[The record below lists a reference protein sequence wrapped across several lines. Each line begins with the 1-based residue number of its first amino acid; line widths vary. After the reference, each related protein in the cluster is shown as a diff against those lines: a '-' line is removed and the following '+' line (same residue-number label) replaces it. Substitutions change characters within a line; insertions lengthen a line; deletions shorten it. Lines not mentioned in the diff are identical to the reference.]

1 MNIQGPLK
9 RSEDTLIWVQEHLD
23 GLHIGEGNK
32 RVHLAARCLHT
43 AVEHG
48 QAIVVLVA
56 EGLSGSA
63 LALVRL
69 QFEAYVRGIWLLH
82 GATDQSVDRAGRDK
96 FPYKMEEMITDLE
109 QPGRFDAGILSRVK
123 AGWWALLN
131 SLTHTGYL
139 QIGARLSAAGI
150 GSNFEEGQ
158 VRDALNWADA
168 LAILAVVGFAE
179 IAKNETLAR
188 AALERARTI
197 ETSDATVA

>member
-9 RSEDTLIWVQEHLD
+9 RSEDTLIWVQHHLD

-32 RVHLAARCLHT
+32 RVHLAAGCLHT

-56 EGLSGSA
+56 EGIYGSA
-63 LALVRL
+63 LALMRL

-82 GATDQSVDRAGRDK
+82 GATDESVDRAGQDK
-96 FPYKMEEMITDLE
+96 FPPMGEMITDLE

-123 AGWWALLN
+123 AASWAPLN

-150 GSNFEEGQ
+150 GSNFEEGH

-168 LAILAVVGFAE
+168 LAILAVVGFAG
-179 IAKNETLAR
+179 IAKNETLSR
-188 AALERARTI
+188 LALERARTI
-197 ETSDATVA
+197 ETSDATVV